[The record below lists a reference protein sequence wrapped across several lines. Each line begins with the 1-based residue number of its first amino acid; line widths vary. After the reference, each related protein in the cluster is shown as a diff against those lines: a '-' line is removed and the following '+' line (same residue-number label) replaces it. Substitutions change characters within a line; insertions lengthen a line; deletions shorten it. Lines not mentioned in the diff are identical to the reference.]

1 MWCTSGVCLLQV
13 LASETLDGKKHCRFM
28 TNKLQLLDTGVNSSP
43 PSSSSPVSLSA
54 GKSSANLPDFP
65 CALEAQ
71 FTWGSTDSQSFCHA
85 LEAAYQE
92 VVHWRRN
99 CFKIP
104 HGNVTTKLV
113 LELGRLFCAAGEG
126 STLECIALKAVFTL
140 CSLVLQKPSRT
151 SKSKHHVSC
160 IERRLNLWMDGNLN

>member
-1 MWCTSGVCLLQV
+1 M
-13 LASETLDGKKHCRFM
+13 
-28 TNKLQLLDTGVNSSP
+28 
-43 PSSSSPVSLSA
+43 
-54 GKSSANLPDFP
+54 NLPDFP

-92 VVHWRRN
+92 VVHWRSN

-113 LELGRLFCAAGEG
+113 LELARLFLAAGEG
-126 STLECIALKAVFTL
+126 STLECIALKAVLRCVHWFFR
-140 CSLVLQKPSRT
+140 SLLGPQRAKIIFPVLK
-151 SKSKHHVSC
+151 
-160 IERRLNLWMDGNLN
+160 DD